1 MSIQYAGEYSLD
13 HCHLLTSGGIRVD
26 LSATTI
32 QLDLFEE
39 IYTNGI
45 TGTITVADT
54 NGIIQNAQVIG
65 QDYLELKISTP
76 GLDQDD
82 SNKGVIDFVE
92 NPFVIHKI
100 NARVDVSKGAEV
112 FQLSFMSYEALY
124 NHRIRLSRTFTPN
137 EKGAPPVETN
147 VTLNFKEMELI
158 TKDRVFEGF

>member
-65 QDYLELKISTP
+65 QDYFCLLYTS
-76 GLDQDD
+76 DAADD
-82 SNKGVIDFVE
+82 
-92 NPFVIHKI
+92 
-100 NARVDVSKGAEV
+100 
-112 FQLSFMSYEALY
+112 
-124 NHRIRLSRTFTPN
+124 
-137 EKGAPPVETN
+137 
-147 VTLNFKEMELI
+147 
-158 TKDRVFEGF
+158 